1 MFIQQRKG
9 WVQRSRA
16 SLELAY
22 VQGPL
27 LLAPTIGS
35 SSDEQSDS
43 DGSAPYMSSSSNS
56 TNEPTPA
63 TMTGMEGGMDP
74 EDPVVKKE
82 EEDEDIL
89 LPRTRN
95 RLPLTLRATNAAQ
108 APSSKWLKRKK
119 SFKLH
124 LGPLRQQSPTWPR
137 RHTHTGA
144 PEPSA
149 RLLEL
154 FGDLLEARMESC
166 LRVNRLIRESNRS
179 MLHTW

>member
-1 MFIQQRKG
+1 
-9 WVQRSRA
+9 
-16 SLELAY
+16 
-22 VQGPL
+22 
-27 LLAPTIGS
+27 
-35 SSDEQSDS
+35 
-43 DGSAPYMSSSSNS
+43 
-56 TNEPTPA
+56 
-63 TMTGMEGGMDP
+63 MTGMEGVMDP

-89 LPRTRN
+89 QPRTRN

-124 LGPLRQQSPTWPR
+124 LGPLRQQRPTWPR
-137 RHTHTGA
+137 RHTHPVA